1 MLSGDT
7 LPIEQCISSAIN
19 ECDTLVVSTLVDTL
33 WTCLLRHDLR
43 SDNNTHRAEPRTSR
57 GSLAAAAAAA
67 RPKKEGEN
75 TGALAGRRHAA
86 TTELLLLQLCLQVC
100 FSFRRLSVAP
110 PRLFTGANL
119 SVKLLLLL
127 LLLSRAHCEL
137 ITGKREG
144 GQAKLRGR
152 ER

>member
-1 MLSGDT
+1 MTHWCQHWWTLCGHVCSDMTCDPTTTLTEPSRGLVGAHWRRRRRQDQRKKGRTLGHLLDDDT
-7 LPIEQCISSAIN
+7 RQPLNYYYYSSA
-19 ECDTLVVSTLVDTL
+19 CKS
-33 WTCLLRHDLR
+33 
-43 SDNNTHRAEPRTSR
+43 A
-57 GSLAAAAAAA
+57 
-67 RPKKEGEN
+67 
-75 TGALAGRRHAA
+75 
-86 TTELLLLQLCLQVC
+86 

-127 LLLSRAHCEL
+127 LLLLLSRAHCEL
-137 ITGKREG
+137 ITGEREG